1 MMTFTESVYG
11 VLESKGW
18 QRDSIVFTGCPT
30 MLGVDC
36 EIRQTVSK
44 GSADEFYTWNE
55 EKIREGTWVVTDE
68 FEFRRQ

>member
-11 VLESKGW
+11 VLESKRG
-18 QRDSIVFTGCPT
+18 QRDSIVFTGCLT

-44 GSADEFYTWNE
+44 AAPMSSTHGM
-55 EKIREGTWVVTDE
+55 K
-68 FEFRRQ
+68 RRSGKGLGW

>member
-1 MMTFTESVYG
+1 MVTFTESVYG
-11 VLESKGW
+11 VLESKVAAGLDCLHRMPDHVGSGL
-18 QRDSIVFTGCPT
+18 RDSP
-30 MLGVDC
+30 D
-36 EIRQTVSK
+36 RKQ

>member
-1 MMTFTESVYG
+1 MPDHVGSG
-11 VLESKGW
+11 L
-18 QRDSIVFTGCPT
+18 RDSP
-30 MLGVDC
+30 D
-36 EIRQTVSK
+36 RKQ